1 MLTILTHLTLLALQ
15 PPHTITTHHYTHKYH
30 TKPHNTQHNPL
41 LLAAA
46 TTTTT
51 TTRGHKTTPAIRMGI
66 ASDKE
71 PSLGALYDGWGAEG
85 VDTLNKS
92 HALMQSA
99 YKNGV
104 DRYKLAIAI
113 ARHAK
118 QREYANDHSNNPAA
132 PPPRADHRLARR
144 PKESPIVQTVNELSS
159 ILDEK
164 GELPNNFLHYDPDDD
179 DDFFAASDDE
189 VSDFADFAPAFV
201 APPPPPPP
209 AVTTSAAQ
217 SAAAV
222 ASADSDA
229 AFDGDG
235 GGAKLEALNRELLQ
249 AEPMDPLELAQPSS
263 AAPPP
268 APLSE
273 DEALLESILA
283 GLPELDD
290 SLDEDTFDDESVTA
304 AAAAYGEQVLDGA
317 GATGGAPLPPLDDGG
332 EVPSLSS
339 LLGGVSLD
347 GVESQSYDSGR
358 GLHPGDS

>member
-1 MLTILTHLTLLALQ
+1 
-15 PPHTITTHHYTHKYH
+15 
-30 TKPHNTQHNPL
+30 
-41 LLAAA
+41 
-46 TTTTT
+46 
-51 TTRGHKTTPAIRMGI
+51 MGI

-71 PSLGALYDGWGAEG
+71 PSHGALYDGWGAEG
-85 VDTLNKS
+85 VDTLNRS
-92 HALMQSA
+92 HALMQKA
-99 YKNGV
+99 YQNGV
-104 DRYKLAIAI
+104 DRYKLALAI

-118 QREYANDHSNNPAA
+118 QREYANDPSNNPTA
-132 PPPRADHRLARR
+132 PPPRADNRLARR
-144 PKESPIVQTVNELSS
+144 PTDSPIVQTVNELSS
-159 ILDEK
+159 ILEEK

-179 DDFFAASDDE
+179 DDFFATHDDEASD
-189 VSDFADFAPAFV
+189 SADYAPAFV
-201 APPPPPPP
+201 APPPPP
-209 AVTTSAAQ
+209 AITTSAAQ
-217 SAAAV
+217 SVAAV

-249 AEPMDPLELAQPSS
+249 AEPMDPLELAPPSP

-290 SLDEDTFDDESVTA
+290 SLDEDVFDDESVTA
-304 AAAAYGEQVLDGA
+304 AAAAYGEQVLNGA
-317 GATGGAPLPPLDDGG
+317 GGASGAPLPPLDDGG

-347 GVESQSYDSGR
+347 GFESQSYDSGR